1 MEESKTI
8 MAAPVKIRI
17 LRNSII
23 EGHGEAKAGE
33 EFEVSPYTAA
43 MLASVGAA
51 EYVTPQARGYVTT
64 TLAPDHGD
72 PAPRKIASA
81 PPKVKSETGK

>member
-1 MEESKTI
+1 
-8 MAAPVKIRI
+8 MAAPVRIRM

-33 EFEVSPYTAA
+33 EFEVSRYTAA

-51 EYVTPQARGYVTT
+51 EYVTPQAKGYVTT
-64 TLAPDHGD
+64 ILAPDHGD
-72 PAPRKIASA
+72 PAPRKIACA

>member
-1 MEESKTI
+1 
-8 MAAPVKIRI
+8 
-17 LRNSII
+17 
-23 EGHGEAKAGE
+23 
-33 EFEVSPYTAA
+33 

-51 EYVTPQARGYVTT
+51 EYVTPQAKGYVTT
-64 TLAPDHGD
+64 ILAPDHGD